1 MFITS
6 TSGLKEHS
14 NASNTRQHLQ
24 LLTVVVASLYTVPS
38 IRSGVGK
45 DILTQRVH
53 TKIAL
58 RGFRPGAR
66 GTGHVLGELESAVM
80 EILWADSGQTVN
92 EVEEQLRTKR
102 DIAHTT
108 VLTTLDRMYRKGYL
122 LREKQAKA
130 YVYSPRYTREQ
141 FGRTMA
147 QEVLGALI
155 GHSAETALSTFV
167 DLISNDPDGLDQ
179 LEAKIREKRQQ
190 RSKK

>member
-1 MFITS
+1 M
-6 TSGLKEHS
+6 
-14 NASNTRQHLQ
+14 
-24 LLTVVVASLYTVPS
+24 
-38 IRSGVGK
+38 
-45 DILTQRVH
+45 H

-58 RGFRPGAR
+58 RGFKPGAR

-167 DLISNDPDGLDQ
+167 DLISNDPNGLDQ
-179 LEAKIREKRQQ
+179 LEAKIREKRRQ

>member
-1 MFITS
+1 
-6 TSGLKEHS
+6 
-14 NASNTRQHLQ
+14 
-24 LLTVVVASLYTVPS
+24 
-38 IRSGVGK
+38 
-45 DILTQRVH
+45 
-53 TKIAL
+53 
-58 RGFRPGAR
+58 
-66 GTGHVLGELESAVM
+66 M

-179 LEAKIREKRQQ
+179 LEAKIREKRRQ